1 MLSTPSEAG
10 SDIQSQRAYYDR
22 FNNQLAEHMRALYPV
37 SVRNVVIGGIRAE
50 TVVPREGISD
60 KNRHRVLI
68 NLHGGAF
75 MWGEGSGGE
84 VESIPIASLGRIEVI
99 SVSYRLAPENVFPAA
114 SEDVAAV
121 YRALI
126 KTYRPQDI
134 GIYGC
139 SAGGVLTAEAIA
151 WFNKVHLPMPGAI
164 GTFCGSASDLGGD
177 SAYMGPALTETA
189 AKPMVGQ
196 LMSIPY
202 FRNADPDSPLV
213 FPIKSA
219 SLLAKFPPT
228 LLLAGSRDFSLSSLF
243 RTDDALSNAGVA
255 TEMHV
260 WDGMWYAFFIH
271 PDLPESQQVYRII
284 VRFFDRHLG
293 VR

>member
-164 GTFCGSASDLGGD
+164 G
-177 SAYMGPALTETA
+177 
-189 AKPMVGQ
+189 
-196 LMSIPY
+196 
-202 FRNADPDSPLV
+202 N
-213 FPIKSA
+213 
-219 SLLAKFPPT
+219 LLWIC
-228 LLLAGSRDFSLSSLF
+228 
-243 RTDDALSNAGVA
+243 
-255 TEMHV
+255 E
-260 WDGMWYAFFIH
+260 
-271 PDLPESQQVYRII
+271 
-284 VRFFDRHLG
+284 
-293 VR
+293 